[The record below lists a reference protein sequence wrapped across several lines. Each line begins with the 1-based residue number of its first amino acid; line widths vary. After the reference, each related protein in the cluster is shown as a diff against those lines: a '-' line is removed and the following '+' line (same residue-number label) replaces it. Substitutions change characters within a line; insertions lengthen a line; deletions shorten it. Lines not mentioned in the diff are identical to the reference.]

1 MRYVID
7 THALVWYMTG
17 DRRLGV
23 QARRVLDDESARLII
38 PSIVLAEA
46 KHIADRK
53 RIPLTFHEI
62 LAQIS
67 SSPNVTV
74 FPLDEFI
81 VNHMPDNLEI
91 HDGIIVATAL
101 HCQDSFEEEVTLLT
115 NDIAIT
121 EAGLIPVMW

>member
-7 THALVWYMTG
+7 THTLVWYLTD

-23 QARRVLDDESARLII
+23 QARRVLEDDAANLII

-53 RIPLTFHEI
+53 RIPLTFQEI
-62 LAQIS
+62 LDQIS
-67 SSPNVTV
+67 ISPNVTI
-74 FPLDEFI
+74 FPLDEI
-81 VNHMPDNLEI
+81 VVNHLPDNLEI

-101 HCQDSFEEEVTLLT
+101 QCQNAFKEEVALLT
-115 NDIAIT
+115 NDIAIK
-121 EAGLIPVMW
+121 ESGLVPIVW